1 MADNFQIKDA
11 AAANQTVRTVDIG
24 SNTHIPLAA
33 SDALPLTSAT
43 LTRPADVVPYASGDA
58 MTNSTTVPVALTFA
72 NIANRNGG
80 SFAIFTAHLV
90 SSNQAGTGPFILDL
104 YNGASAP
111 TATNDNAAYNPSDA
125 DRNNCIGTIIFPA
138 ANVNAGSSNK
148 VIIGATPPIIMSRC
162 DASTTSIFGLLKAG
176 AAYTPISAET
186 FKIFLAGVRDN

>member
-1 MADNFQIKDA
+1 MADNFTILDSA
-11 AAANQTVRTVDIG
+11 SGTQTVRTSDLG
-24 SNTHIPLAA
+24 SNVHIPLAV

-43 LTRPADVVPYASGDA
+43 LTRPADTVAYASGDA
-58 MTNSTTVPVALTFA
+58 MTNSTSAPTALTFSNVA
-72 NIANRNGG
+72 NKNGG
-80 SFAIFTAHLV
+80 SFTIVSAQLI
-90 SSNQAGTGPFILDL
+90 SSNQSGTGPFILDL
-104 YNGASAP
+104 YNGAAAP

-148 VIIGATPPIIMSRC
+148 VIIGTMPPIISSRC

-186 FKIFLAGVRDN
+186 FKIFLGGARDN